1 MELAIPL
8 IALGGLFIVSNQSKK
23 TNESFKNKE
32 YVLPNVDVP
41 DHNYPYSNNM
51 LGKEPDYTNPET
63 DLTSNLSTV
72 NRYDGGKVY
81 TDKYFNK
88 ELNSPQLLSNSEF
101 NSNTDSKY
109 KSLTGS
115 SVDSSYFRHNNM
127 VPFFGS
133 HLPNQPNINSS
144 ESVLDN
150 YTGSGSQIYR
160 KREVAPLFAPGEN
173 IQYANGAPNN
183 SDFYQS
189 RVNPSM
195 KMSNVKP
202 FEEIKVAPG
211 LCLGYTAAGSGG
223 FNSGLMCRD
232 QWSEKTVD
240 ELRPANKQKA
250 SGLVMLGHEGP
261 ANSFIKT
268 MGQHGLV
275 EKNRVDTSFEMGP
288 ERYMT
293 TTGLEKGQT
302 LHSMPIDRH
311 VNRPE
316 TTTDYM
322 GAAGYGVSSQTVDGE
337 YMPSK
342 HIDLGAVPFAPA
354 GASGKGGA
362 TESDYGIKTKMA
374 YPNNRTANQDDGYF
388 GVFGGSMGAVIAPL
402 LDILR
407 PSRKE
412 NTVGTLRPYQNVKAP
427 VMSSYL
433 YNPGDKPATTIRETT
448 ENSKFH
454 LNVNANQRGGAY
466 ETNPQ
471 QPQRLQR
478 DSTTDI
484 YYAGNSSAG
493 SNARQPRTYDAE
505 YRQRNND
512 IKSST
517 IDGRMVPGNMSLMNG
532 DINMY
537 AKNKDSFLTNTRA
550 VMPSMPYESPSANS
564 MGKLQGTSNPLY
576 QNIQMDR
583 NSSDIMTALKSNPY
597 TIQKTIY

>member
-1 MELAIPL
+1 MELVIPL

-23 TNESFKNKE
+23 SNETFKNKE
-32 YVLPNVDVP
+32 SHHLPNVDVP
-41 DHNYPYSNNM
+41 DHNYPYSNDM
-51 LGKEPDYTNPET
+51 LGQPSDFTNPET

-72 NRYDGGKVY
+72 NRYDGGSAY
-81 TDKYFNK
+81 TDKYFNQS
-88 ELNSPQLLSNSEF
+88 LNSAQIGQASQASA
-101 NSNTDSKY
+101 DQY

-115 SVDSSYFRHNNM
+115 TVDSSYFRHNNM

-133 HLPNQPNINSS
+133 HLPNQPNVNSA
-144 ESVLDN
+144 ESILDN
-150 YTGSGSQIYR
+150 YTGSGSQIQR

-173 IQYANGAPNN
+173 IQYAHGAPNN
-183 SDFYQS
+183 TDFYKS

-195 KMSNVKP
+195 RMANVKP
-202 FEEIKVAPG
+202 FEEIRVGPG
-211 LCLGYTAAGSGG
+211 LGLGYTAEGSGG
-223 FNSGLMCRD
+223 YNSGLMQRD
-232 QWSEKTVD
+232 QWTDKNVD
-240 ELRPANKQKA
+240 QLRVANKQKA

-261 ANSFIKT
+261 ANSFIKS
-268 MGQHGLV
+268 MGQMGKM

-288 ERYMT
+288 ERYIT

-302 LHSMPIDRH
+302 LHSIPIDRYTT
-311 VNRPE
+311 RPE
-316 TTTDYM
+316 TTVDYT
-322 GAAGYGVSSQTVDGE
+322 GAAGASVSAQQADGE

-342 HIDLGAVPFAPA
+342 HIDLGEVPFTPA
-354 GASGKGGA
+354 YASGKGGA
-362 TESDYGIKTKMA
+362 MEADYGIKSKIA
-374 YPNNRTANQDDGYF
+374 YPNNRTANQEDGYF
-388 GVFGGSMGAVIAPL
+388 GAFGGSMGAVIAPL

-412 NTVGTLRPYQNVKAP
+412 NTVGTLRPYQNAKAP

-454 LNVNANQRGGAY
+454 LQVNANQRGGAY

-478 DSTTDI
+478 DSTTDF

-493 SNARQPRTYDAE
+493 TNARQPRTYNAE
-505 YRQRNND
+505 YAQRNND

-517 IDGRMVPGNMSLMNG
+517 IDGRMVKGNMALMNG

-537 AKNKDSFLTNTRA
+537 AKNKDAQLTNRREG
-550 VMPSMPYESPSANS
+550 MQSMPYEAPSVQS

-576 QNIQMDR
+576 QNIQLDR
-583 NSSDIMTALKSNPY
+583 NISDIMSALKSNPY
-597 TIQKTIY
+597 TLDVRSGI

>member
-1 MELAIPL
+1 MELVIPL

-23 TNESFKNKE
+23 SESFKNNE
-32 YVLPNVDVP
+32 SGYLPNTDVP
-41 DHNYPYSNNM
+41 DHNYPVSSYILNEPSNF
-51 LGKEPDYTNPET
+51 TNPES
-63 DLTSNLSTV
+63 DLTTKLSTV
-72 NRYDGGKVY
+72 NRYDGGQAY
-81 TDKYFNK
+81 TDKYFNP
-88 ELNSPQLLSNSEF
+88 NSIPTPATSA
-101 NSNTDSKY
+101 NTY
-109 KSLTGS
+109 YSLTGS
-115 SVDSSYFRHNNM
+115 TVDNSYFRHNNM

-133 HLPNQPNINSS
+133 HLPNQPNVNSG

-150 YTGSGSQIYR
+150 YTGAGSQIFQ

-173 IQYANGAPNN
+173 VQYANGTPNN

-189 RVNPSM
+189 RVNPSL
-195 KMSNVKP
+195 KMANVKP
-202 FEEIKVAPG
+202 FEEIKVGPG
-211 LCLGYTAAGSGG
+211 LGLGYTAEGSGG
-223 FNSGLMCRD
+223 YNSGLMQRD
-232 QWSEKTVD
+232 QWTDKTVD
-240 ELRPANKQKA
+240 ELRVANKQKA

-261 ANSFIKT
+261 ANSFIKS
-268 MGQHGLV
+268 MGQMGQM
-275 EKNRVDTSFEMGP
+275 EKNRVDTTFEMGP

-293 TTGLEKGQT
+293 TTGLQKGQM
-302 LHSMPIDRH
+302 LHAMPIDRY
-311 VNRPE
+311 VTRPE
-316 TTTDYM
+316 TATDYT
-322 GAAGYGVSSQTVDGE
+322 GVAGYGVSSQTADGE

-342 HIDLGAVPFAPA
+342 HIDLGAVPFTPA
-354 GASGKGGA
+354 YASGKGGA
-362 TESDYGIKTKMA
+362 MEADYGIKTKTA
-374 YPNNRTANQDDGYF
+374 YPNNRTSNQNDGYF
-388 GVFGGSMGAVIAPL
+388 GVFSGSMGAVIAPL

-412 NTVGTLRPYQNVKAP
+412 NTVGTLRPYQNAKAP

-433 YNPGDKPATTIRETT
+433 YNPNDKPNTTIRETT

-471 QPQRLQR
+471 QPQRLHR
-478 DSTTDI
+478 DSTTDV

-493 SNARQPRTYDAE
+493 ANSRQPRPYDAE

-537 AKNKDSFLTNTRA
+537 AKNKDPYLTNTRA
-550 VMPSMPYESPSANS
+550 VMPSMPYEAPSAQS

-576 QNIQMDR
+576 QTIQLDR
-583 NSSDIMTALKSNPY
+583 NSSDIMSSLKSNPY
-597 TIQKTIY
+597 TLNVLNGL

>member
-1 MELAIPL
+1 MELVIPL

-23 TNESFKNKE
+23 SESFKNNE
-32 YVLPNVDVP
+32 SGYLPNTDVP
-41 DHNYPYSNNM
+41 DHNYPVSSYILNEPSNF
-51 LGKEPDYTNPET
+51 TNPES
-63 DLTSNLSTV
+63 DLTTKLSTV
-72 NRYDGGKVY
+72 NRYDGGQAY
-81 TDKYFNK
+81 TDKYFNP
-88 ELNSPQLLSNSEF
+88 NSIPTPATSA
-101 NSNTDSKY
+101 NTY
-109 KSLTGS
+109 YSLTGS
-115 SVDSSYFRHNNM
+115 TVDNSYFRHNNM

-133 HLPNQPNINSS
+133 HLPNQPNVNSG

-150 YTGSGSQIYR
+150 YTGAGSQIFQ

-173 IQYANGAPNN
+173 VQYANGTPNN

-189 RVNPSM
+189 RVNPSL
-195 KMSNVKP
+195 KMANVKP
-202 FEEIKVAPG
+202 FEEIKVGPG
-211 LCLGYTAAGSGG
+211 LGLGYTAEGSGG
-223 FNSGLMCRD
+223 YNSGLMQRD
-232 QWSEKTVD
+232 QWTDKTVD
-240 ELRPANKQKA
+240 ELRVANKQKA

-261 ANSFIKT
+261 ANSFIKS
-268 MGQHGLV
+268 MGQMGQM
-275 EKNRVDTSFEMGP
+275 EKNRVDTTFEMGP

-293 TTGLEKGQT
+293 TTGLQKGQM
-302 LHSMPIDRH
+302 LHAMPIDRY
-311 VNRPE
+311 VTRPE
-316 TTTDYM
+316 TATDYT
-322 GAAGYGVSSQTVDGE
+322 GVAGYGVSSQTADGE

-342 HIDLGAVPFAPA
+342 HIDLGAVPFTPA
-354 GASGKGGA
+354 YASGKGGA
-362 TESDYGIKTKMA
+362 MEADYGIKTKTA
-374 YPNNRTANQDDGYF
+374 YPNNRTSNQNDGYF
-388 GVFGGSMGAVIAPL
+388 GVFSGSMGAVIAPL

-412 NTVGTLRPYQNVKAP
+412 NTVGTLRPYQNAKAP

-433 YNPGDKPATTIRETT
+433 YNPNDKPNTTIRETT

-478 DSTTDI
+478 DSTTDV

-493 SNARQPRTYDAE
+493 ANSRQPRPYDAE

-537 AKNKDSFLTNTRA
+537 AKNKDPYLTNTRA
-550 VMPSMPYESPSANS
+550 VMPSMPYEAPSAQS

-576 QNIQMDR
+576 QTIQLDR
-583 NSSDIMTALKSNPY
+583 NSSDIMSSLKSNPY
-597 TIQKTIY
+597 TLNVLNGL

>member
-1 MELAIPL
+1 MELVIPL

-23 TNESFKNKE
+23 SESFKNNE
-32 YVLPNVDVP
+32 SGYLPNTDVP
-41 DHNYPYSNNM
+41 DHNYPVSSYILNEPSNF
-51 LGKEPDYTNPET
+51 TNPES
-63 DLTSNLSTV
+63 DLTTKLSTV
-72 NRYDGGKVY
+72 NRYDGGQSY
-81 TDKYFNK
+81 TDKYFNP
-88 ELNSPQLLSNSEF
+88 NSIPTPATSA
-101 NSNTDSKY
+101 NTY
-109 KSLTGS
+109 YSLTGS
-115 SVDSSYFRHNNM
+115 TVDNSYFRHNNM

-133 HLPNQPNINSS
+133 HLPNQPNVNSG

-150 YTGSGSQIYR
+150 YTGAGSQIFQ

-173 IQYANGAPNN
+173 VQYANGTPNN

-189 RVNPSM
+189 RVNPSL
-195 KMSNVKP
+195 KMANVKP
-202 FEEIKVAPG
+202 FEEIKVGPG
-211 LCLGYTAAGSGG
+211 LGLGYTAEGSGG
-223 FNSGLMCRD
+223 YNSGLMQRD
-232 QWSEKTVD
+232 QWTDKTVD
-240 ELRPANKQKA
+240 ELRVANKQKA

-261 ANSFIKT
+261 ANSFIKS
-268 MGQHGLV
+268 MGQMGQM
-275 EKNRVDTSFEMGP
+275 EKNRVDTTFEMGP

-293 TTGLEKGQT
+293 TTGLQKGQM
-302 LHSMPIDRH
+302 LHAMPIDRY
-311 VNRPE
+311 VTRPE
-316 TTTDYM
+316 TATDYT
-322 GAAGYGVSSQTVDGE
+322 GVAGYGVSSQTADGE

-342 HIDLGAVPFAPA
+342 HIDLGAVPFTPA
-354 GASGKGGA
+354 YASGKGGA
-362 TESDYGIKTKMA
+362 MEADYGIKTKTA
-374 YPNNRTANQDDGYF
+374 YPNNRTSNQNDGYF
-388 GVFGGSMGAVIAPL
+388 GVFSGSMGAVIAPL

-412 NTVGTLRPYQNVKAP
+412 NTVGTLRPYQNAKAP

-433 YNPGDKPATTIRETT
+433 YNPNDKPNTTIRETT

-478 DSTTDI
+478 DSTTDV

-493 SNARQPRTYDAE
+493 ANSRQPRPYDAE

-537 AKNKDSFLTNTRA
+537 AKNKDPYLTNTRA
-550 VMPSMPYESPSANS
+550 VMPSMPYEAPSAQS

-576 QNIQMDR
+576 QTIQLDR
-583 NSSDIMTALKSNPY
+583 NSSDIMSSLKSNPY
-597 TIQKTIY
+597 TLNVLNGL

>member
-1 MELAIPL
+1 MELVIPL

-23 TNESFKNKE
+23 SESFKNNE
-32 YVLPNVDVP
+32 SGYLPNTDVP
-41 DHNYPYSNNM
+41 DHNYPVSSYILNDPSNF
-51 LGKEPDYTNPET
+51 TNPES
-63 DLTSNLSTV
+63 DLTTKLSTV
-72 NRYDGGKVY
+72 NRYDGGQAY
-81 TDKYFNK
+81 TDKYFNP
-88 ELNSPQLLSNSEF
+88 NSIPTPATSA
-101 NSNTDSKY
+101 NTY
-109 KSLTGS
+109 YSLTGS
-115 SVDSSYFRHNNM
+115 TVDNSYFRHNNM

-133 HLPNQPNINSS
+133 HLPNQPNVNSG

-150 YTGSGSQIYR
+150 YTGAGSQIFQ

-173 IQYANGAPNN
+173 VQYANGTPNN

-189 RVNPSM
+189 RVNPSL
-195 KMSNVKP
+195 KMANVKP
-202 FEEIKVAPG
+202 FEEIKVGPG
-211 LCLGYTAAGSGG
+211 LGLGYTAEGSGG
-223 FNSGLMCRD
+223 YNSGLMQRD
-232 QWSEKTVD
+232 QWTDKTVD
-240 ELRPANKQKA
+240 ELRVANKQKA

-261 ANSFIKT
+261 ANSFIKS
-268 MGQHGLV
+268 MGQMGQM
-275 EKNRVDTSFEMGP
+275 EKNRVDTTFEMGP

-293 TTGLEKGQT
+293 TTGLQKGQM
-302 LHSMPIDRH
+302 LHAMPIDRY
-311 VNRPE
+311 VTRPE
-316 TTTDYM
+316 TATDYT
-322 GAAGYGVSSQTVDGE
+322 GVAGYGVSSQTADGE

-342 HIDLGAVPFAPA
+342 HIDLGAVPFTPA
-354 GASGKGGA
+354 YASGKGGA
-362 TESDYGIKTKMA
+362 MEADYGIKTKTA
-374 YPNNRTANQDDGYF
+374 YPNNRTSNQNDGYF
-388 GVFGGSMGAVIAPL
+388 GVFSGSMGAVIAPL

-412 NTVGTLRPYQNVKAP
+412 NTVGTLRPYQNAKAP

-433 YNPGDKPATTIRETT
+433 YNPNDKPNTTIRETT

-478 DSTTDI
+478 DSTTDV

-493 SNARQPRTYDAE
+493 ANSRQPRPYDAE

-537 AKNKDSFLTNTRA
+537 AKNKDPYLTNTRA
-550 VMPSMPYESPSANS
+550 VMPSMPYEAPSAQS

-576 QNIQMDR
+576 QTIQLDR
-583 NSSDIMTALKSNPY
+583 NSSDIMSSLKSNPY
-597 TIQKTIY
+597 TLNVLNGL

>member
-1 MELAIPL
+1 MELVIPL

-23 TNESFKNKE
+23 SESFKNKE
-32 YVLPNVDVP
+32 SGYLPNTDVP
-41 DHNYPYSNNM
+41 DHNYPASSYILNDPSNF
-51 LGKEPDYTNPET
+51 TNPES
-63 DLTSNLSTV
+63 DLTTKLSTV
-72 NRYDGGKVY
+72 NRYDGGQAY
-81 TDKYFNK
+81 TDKYFNP
-88 ELNSPQLLSNSEF
+88 NSIPTPATSA
-101 NSNTDSKY
+101 NTY
-109 KSLTGS
+109 YSLTGS
-115 SVDSSYFRHNNM
+115 TVDNSYFRHNNM

-133 HLPNQPNINSS
+133 HLPNQPNVNSS

-150 YTGSGSQIYR
+150 YTGAGSQIFQ

-173 IQYANGAPNN
+173 VQYANGAPNN

-189 RVNPSM
+189 RVNPSL
-195 KMSNVKP
+195 KMANVKP
-202 FEEIKVAPG
+202 FEEIKVGPG
-211 LCLGYTAAGSGG
+211 LGLGYTAEGSGG
-223 FNSGLMCRD
+223 YNSGLMQRD
-232 QWSEKTVD
+232 QWTDKTVD
-240 ELRPANKQKA
+240 ELRVANKQKA

-261 ANSFIKT
+261 ANSFIKSMAQ
-268 MGQHGLV
+268 MGQM

-293 TTGLEKGQT
+293 TTGLQKGQM
-302 LHSMPIDRH
+302 LHAMPIDRY
-311 VNRPE
+311 VTRPE
-316 TTTDYM
+316 TATDYT
-322 GAAGYGVSSQTVDGE
+322 GVAGYGVSSQTADGE

-342 HIDLGAVPFAPA
+342 HIDLGAVPFTPA
-354 GASGKGGA
+354 YASGKGGA
-362 TESDYGIKTKMA
+362 MEADYGIKTKTA
-374 YPNNRTANQDDGYF
+374 YPNNRTSNQNDGYF
-388 GVFGGSMGAVIAPL
+388 GVFSGSMGAVIAPL

-412 NTVGTLRPYQNVKAP
+412 NTVGTLRPYQNAKAP

-433 YNPGDKPATTIRETT
+433 YNPNDKPNTTIRETT

-478 DSTTDI
+478 DSTTDV

-493 SNARQPRTYDAE
+493 ANSRQPRPYDAE

-537 AKNKDSFLTNTRA
+537 AKNKDPYLTNTRA
-550 VMPSMPYESPSANS
+550 VMPSMPYEAPSTQS

-576 QNIQMDR
+576 QTIQLDR
-583 NSSDIMTALKSNPY
+583 NSSDIMSSLKSNPY
-597 TIQKTIY
+597 TLNVLNGL

>member
-1 MELAIPL
+1 MELVIPL

-23 TNESFKNKE
+23 SESFKNNE
-32 YVLPNVDVP
+32 SGYLPNTDVP
-41 DHNYPYSNNM
+41 DHNYPVSSYILNEPSNF
-51 LGKEPDYTNPET
+51 TNPES
-63 DLTSNLSTV
+63 DLTTKLSTV
-72 NRYDGGKVY
+72 NRYDGGQAY
-81 TDKYFNK
+81 TDKYFNP
-88 ELNSPQLLSNSEF
+88 NSIPTPATSA
-101 NSNTDSKY
+101 NTY
-109 KSLTGS
+109 YSLTGS
-115 SVDSSYFRHNNM
+115 TVDNSYFRHNNM

-133 HLPNQPNINSS
+133 HLPNQPNVNSV

-150 YTGSGSQIYR
+150 YTGAGSQIFQ

-173 IQYANGAPNN
+173 VQYANGTPNN

-189 RVNPSM
+189 RVNPSL
-195 KMSNVKP
+195 KMANVKP
-202 FEEIKVAPG
+202 FEEIKVGPG
-211 LCLGYTAAGSGG
+211 LGLGYTAEGSGG
-223 FNSGLMCRD
+223 YNSGLMQRD
-232 QWSEKTVD
+232 QWTDKTVD
-240 ELRPANKQKA
+240 ELRVANKQKA

-261 ANSFIKT
+261 ANSFIKS
-268 MGQHGLV
+268 MGQMGQM
-275 EKNRVDTSFEMGP
+275 EKNRVDTTFEMGP

-293 TTGLEKGQT
+293 TTGLQKGQM
-302 LHSMPIDRH
+302 LHAMPIDRY
-311 VNRPE
+311 VTRPE
-316 TTTDYM
+316 TATDYT
-322 GAAGYGVSSQTVDGE
+322 GVAGYGVSSQTADGE

-342 HIDLGAVPFAPA
+342 HIDLGAVPFTPA
-354 GASGKGGA
+354 YASGKGGA
-362 TESDYGIKTKMA
+362 MEADYGIKTKTA
-374 YPNNRTANQDDGYF
+374 YPNNRTSNQNDGYF
-388 GVFGGSMGAVIAPL
+388 GVFSGSMGAVIAPL

-412 NTVGTLRPYQNVKAP
+412 NTVGTLRPYQNAKAP

-433 YNPGDKPATTIRETT
+433 YNPNDKPNTTIRETT

-478 DSTTDI
+478 DSTTDV

-493 SNARQPRTYDAE
+493 ANSRQPRPYDAE

-537 AKNKDSFLTNTRA
+537 AKNKDPYLTNTRA
-550 VMPSMPYESPSANS
+550 VMPSMPYEAPSAQS

-576 QNIQMDR
+576 QTIQLDR
-583 NSSDIMTALKSNPY
+583 NSSDIMSSLKSNPY
-597 TIQKTIY
+597 TLNVLNGL